1 MTRPSVLIVG
11 GGLNQVPLVDEAKYR
26 GFPIIVTD
34 VNPNPPCK
42 ALADYFYQIDTTDR
56 SETLRIA
63 RYHKIGA
70 VMTDQSD
77 AAIPTVAQIAAE
89 LKLPGLGCQ
98 TAALFTDKFLMRET
112 LHKHVAKYSPIH
124 FAKFSNK
131 PSAIK
136 YLRNLGEKL
145 QHSIVKPTD
154 SQGSKG
160 VGRLSNFNWEQQ
172 VERAFSESR
181 SGTIIIEEFV
191 NGIEYSVDSVVVE
204 NHVTCLAIGRKE
216 HFANNECLD
225 QRIVFKASYVEEFRE
240 TLVHANREVI
250 LGLGLQ
256 TGLTHAEF
264 IVADDRVLLVEVAAR
279 GGGSGISSFIVPHI
293 SKFETS
299 KFLVDFATGLR
310 PLEVNGSPSGDNS
323 AILHFFKPISRVI
336 KHVEIGPKA
345 RQLSRLFHIDF
356 SEARSWDDPRD
367 SRSRVGFFIVT
378 GNSYQDARQMESAV
392 LHSVR
397 FVNDT

>member
-11 GGLNQVPLVDEAKYR
+11 GGLNQVPLVDEAKHR
-26 GFPIIVTD
+26 GFPVIVTD
-34 VNPNPPCK
+34 INPNPPCK

-77 AAIPTVAQIAAE
+77 AAIPTVAQIASE
-89 LKLPGLGCQ
+89 LKLPGLGRQ

-131 PSAIK
+131 LSALK

-145 QHSIVKPTD
+145 QYSIVKPTD

-225 QRIVFKASYVEEFRE
+225 QRIVFKASYLEEFRE

-279 GGGSGISSFIVPHI
+279 GGGAGIASFIVPHI

-299 KFLVDFATGLR
+299 KFVVDFATGLR

-323 AILHFFKPISRVI
+323 AILHFFKPISGVI

-345 RQLSRLFHIDF
+345 RQLSRLFQLDF
-356 SEARSWDDPRD
+356 SEARSWDDPSD
-367 SRSRVGFFIVT
+367 SRSRVGLFIVA
-378 GNSYQDARQMESAV
+378 GNTYQDAHEMESAV

-397 FVNDT
+397 FVHDS